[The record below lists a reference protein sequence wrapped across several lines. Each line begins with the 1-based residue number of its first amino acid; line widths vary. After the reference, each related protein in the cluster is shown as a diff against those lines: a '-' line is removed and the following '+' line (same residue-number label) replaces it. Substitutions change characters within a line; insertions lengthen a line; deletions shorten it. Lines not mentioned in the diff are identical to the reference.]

1 VRWRLP
7 EGEGEGEVCG
17 WRVAG
22 VGVFYTVRVFL
33 NGPAEIYGSVGPIS
47 VGPVGLSQVSCAWHS
62 GKRLFPVCWRRRSGN

>member
-33 NGPAEIYGSVGPIS
+33 NGPAEI
-47 VGPVGLSQVSCAWHS
+47 
-62 GKRLFPVCWRRRSGN
+62 